1 MFNCLVLGKE
11 NKVATIIP
19 ISIVL
24 IFIPDNGTVAGIS
37 DDLEIQVM
45 YLVGDQLF

>member
-24 IFIPDNGTVAGIS
+24 IFIPDDGTVAEFLMTWKYRSCI
-37 DDLEIQVM
+37 
-45 YLVGDQLF
+45 